1 MIYHSPCPNPSRV
14 YSSTLCFR
22 PNIGN
27 RCWSPP
33 SVLRSTAISHRSGRD
48 LGCEVFR
55 VGGVADH
62 VHLAVDL
69 ARTVTLA
76 DPVKKV
82 KQTSSVWIK
91 EQPGG
96 SKSFE
101 WQVGYG
107 AFSIG
112 QSQLAALL
120 EYIET
125 QEEHHRTK
133 TFQEEYLILLAKY
146 GMQGDERYLW
156 D

>member
-1 MIYHSPCPNPSRV
+1 MPQSLARLLVHV
-14 YSSTLCFR
+14 VFSTKHREPLLTDDLR
-22 PNIGN
+22 PNLYGYL
-27 RCWSPP
+27 S
-33 SVLRSTAISHRSGRD
+33 SVGRD

-69 ARTVTLA
+69 SRTITIA
-76 DPVKKV
+76 DFVKKV
-82 KQTSSVWIK
+82 KQTSSAWIK
-91 EQPGG
+91 EQPGRHRD
-96 SKSFE
+96 FE
-101 WQVGYG
+101 WQAGYG

-120 EYIET
+120 KYIDG

-133 TFQEEYLILLAKY
+133 TFQEEYRDFLARY
-146 GMQGDERYLW
+146 GIQPDERYVW

>member
-1 MIYHSPCPNPSRV
+1 
-14 YSSTLCFR
+14 
-22 PNIGN
+22 
-27 RCWSPP
+27 
-33 SVLRSTAISHRSGRD
+33 
-48 LGCEVFR
+48 
-55 VGGVADH
+55 VADH

-120 EYIET
+120 EYIGT

-133 TFQEEYLILLAKY
+133 TFQEGYLILLAKY